1 MHNKNY
7 KISVMVNK
15 ENYIQLR
22 ANLLLSGQ
30 SFSSW
35 ANDAINESLARTR
48 KKFAERP
55 ERDAVPKKIPRLAV
69 K

>member
-1 MHNKNY
+1 MENKNY

-15 ENYIQLR
+15 ENYLKLR
-22 ANLLLSGQ
+22 ANLLLSEQ

-35 ANDAINESLARTR
+35 VNEAINDSLARNR
-48 KKFAERP
+48 KMFAQRP
-55 ERDAVPKKIPRLAV
+55 ERDSIPLV

>member
-1 MHNKNY
+1 MVTKDY

-15 ENYIQLR
+15 ENYIKLR

-35 ANDAINESLARTR
+35 MNGAVNDSLARNR
-48 KKFAERP
+48 KKVAQRP
-55 ERDAVPKKIPRLAV
+55 ERDAVPLLK
-69 K
+69 